1 MSKLEKL
8 IAEFCPKGVE
18 YKTLGNDD
26 YVEIANTARQ
36 PVKASSRIPGKIPY
50 YGANNIQDYVDG
62 YTHDGTFVLI
72 AEDGSAS
79 LKNYSIQWAAGKFWA
94 NNHVHVLRGIGT
106 LNSRFLYYCLHTVN
120 FIPFLSGGSRAKLT
134 KAKLIEIPIPIPCPE
149 NPEKSLEIQREIV
162 RILDNFTELSAEL
175 SAELKA
181 RKKQYEYY
189 RDQLLTFGDDVPM
202 VSLGD
207 TCVPTRN
214 IRWAE
219 TDDYYKY
226 IDLTSVSRDTHV
238 IVETTTINNE
248 NAPSRAQK
256 VVEKNDVIF
265 ATTRPTLRRFA
276 LIDDEFAGQICS
288 TGFCVLRA
296 NTKKILP
303 KWIYYQ
309 ISQSSYYDYMES
321 VQKGSAYPAVS
332 DAEVKRYKIHLPSI
346 GEQQRIIT
354 LLDQFETLTTDI
366 TSGLPAEIAAR
377 QKQYE
382 YYRDKLLT
390 FEVAK

>member
-1 MSKLEKL
+1 MM
-8 IAEFCPKGVE
+8 C
-18 YKTLGNDD
+18 
-26 YVEIANTARQ
+26 
-36 PVKASSRIPGKIPY
+36 
-50 YGANNIQDYVDG
+50 
-62 YTHDGTFVLI
+62 
-72 AEDGSAS
+72 
-79 LKNYSIQWAAGKFWA
+79 QWWA
-94 NNHVHVLRGIGT
+94 
-106 LNSRFLYYCLHTVN
+106 
-120 FIPFLSGGSRAKLT
+120 
-134 KAKLIEIPIPIPCPE
+134 
-149 NPEKSLEIQREIV
+149 
-162 RILDNFTELSAEL
+162 
-175 SAELKA
+175 
-181 RKKQYEYY
+181 
-189 RDQLLTFGDDVPM
+189 
-202 VSLGD
+202 
-207 TCVPTRN
+207 CVPTRN